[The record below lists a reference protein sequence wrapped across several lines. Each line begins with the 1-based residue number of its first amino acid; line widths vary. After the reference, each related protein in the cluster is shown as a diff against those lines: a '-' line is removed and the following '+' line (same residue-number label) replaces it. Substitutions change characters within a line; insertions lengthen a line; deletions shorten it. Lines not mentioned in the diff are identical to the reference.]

1 MEEGRKRM
9 QEALTNLCEWG
20 QKWGMDFNV
29 KNARSCAW
37 DSTIHVTPKV

>member
-29 KNARSCAW
+29 KNARSCA
-37 DSTIHVTPKV
+37 